1 MCFGLHSKRI
11 RNMGLR
17 DKRFYVRA
25 REEHARKEKG
35 TMVNAMG
42 RVVRINNRP
51 EGD

>member
-25 REEHARKEKG
+25 QG
-35 TMVNAMG
+35 
-42 RVVRINNRP
+42 
-51 EGD
+51 EGYNGECDGEGGEDQ